1 MLAPLRFEHGP
12 LNLIGL
18 AAKRLDCVSNL
29 FISQVRLL
37 NLNDRH
43 WSCSL
48 ALCMSRTVRE
58 PTIAPAMNPITN
70 PTVPTKIEL
79 TYPATIPA
87 INPARI
93 ARGIGLGVLLLAVW
107 SVIR

>member
-1 MLAPLRFEHGP
+1 MFAPLRFEHRP

-18 AAKRLDCVSNL
+18 AAKSLDCISNL
-29 FISQVRLL
+29 VISQVRLL
-37 NLNDRH
+37 NLHYGH

-58 PTIAPAMNPITN
+58 PTIAPAMKPI
-70 PTVPTKIEL
+70 PHPSVPAKIEL

-87 INPARI
+87 ISPARM
-93 ARGIGLGVLLLAVW
+93 ARGIGLGALLPVAG

>member
-1 MLAPLRFEHGP
+1 MFAPLRFEHRP

-18 AAKRLDCVSNL
+18 AAKRLDRVADL
-29 FISQVRLL
+29 LVRQVRLL
-37 NLNDRH
+37 YLKDGH

-70 PTVPTKIEL
+70 PSVPAKIEL
-79 TYPATIPA
+79 TYPAAIPA
-87 INPARI
+87 ISPARM
-93 ARGIGLGVLLLAVW
+93 ARGIGLGVLLPAVW
-107 SVIR
+107 SVIK